1 MSGLQEPSTLRRLPY
16 PPPPPPSFPYGN
28 GHHLFSVLVKKVMY
42 SNLACILMELLQKKH
57 GTNS

>member
-1 MSGLQEPSTLRRLPY
+1 MSGLQEPSTLRPLPY
-16 PPPPPPSFPYGN
+16 PPPSFAYGN

-42 SNLACILMELLQKKH
+42 SNLACILMELLQKKY